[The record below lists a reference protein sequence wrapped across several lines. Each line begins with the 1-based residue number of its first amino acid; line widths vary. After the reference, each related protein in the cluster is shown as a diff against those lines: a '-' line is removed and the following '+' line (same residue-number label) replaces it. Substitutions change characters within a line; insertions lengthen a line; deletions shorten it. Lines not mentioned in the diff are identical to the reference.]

1 MLSDEDKKRLRADA
15 LTALSLHAVKCDDN
29 PKWKLKSGRPSHIY
43 IDMRELFGKPACMP
57 LIELMADELRS
68 EFIQTIG
75 GMEAGA
81 IAPAAML
88 TTNGFNSFYVRKA
101 VKGHGTKKRV
111 EGYVGASRIGILE
124 DVTTTGDSALE
135 ALNVFEAET
144 PRYICAVNTFVDRSF
159 GEAKKAVRARG
170 KAFTALFTL
179 DDLTFIPPDI
189 LAKERALFEAWKAE
203 QPAA

>member
-1 MLSDEDKKRLRADA
+1 MLSDEDTKRLRADA
-15 LTALSLHAVKCDDN
+15 LTALNLHAVHCDDN
-29 PKWKLKSGRPSHIY
+29 PKWTLRSGRQSHIY
-43 IDMRELFGKPACMP
+43 IDMRELFGKPACKP
-57 LIELMADELRS
+57 LIQLMADELRS
-68 EFIQTIG
+68 ELIQTIG

-124 DVTTTGDSALE
+124 DVTSTGGSALE
-135 ALNVFEAET
+135 ALEAFEAET
-144 PRYICAVNTFVDRSF
+144 KREVYAVYTFVDRSF
-159 GEAKKAVRARG
+159 GEAANVVSARRRF
-170 KAFTALFTL
+170 FTALFTL

>member
-68 EFIQTIG
+68 ELIQTIG

-111 EGYVGASRIGILE
+111 EGFVGLSRIGILE
-124 DVTTTGDSALE
+124 DVTTTANSALE
-135 ALNVFEAET
+135 ALDVFEAET
-144 PRYICAVNTFVDRSF
+144 KRSVYTVYTFVDRSF
-159 GEAKKAVRARG
+159 GEAQKAVMAHHQF
-170 KAFTALFTL
+170 FTALFTL
-179 DDLTFIPPDI
+179 SDFTFIPSEI
-189 LAKERALFEAWKAE
+189 MAKERALFEAWKAA
-203 QPAA
+203 QNSV